1 MKLTVILI
9 NTVVIA
15 SFLTGVGVLL
25 DKIESASLSNP
36 FRVKTAQL
44 HKTN

>member
-1 MKLTVILI
+1 MKLTTILV

-15 SFLTGVGVLL
+15 FFLTGVGLTL
-25 DKIESASLSNP
+25 DKIESASISNP
-36 FRVKTAQL
+36 FRVRTAQL

>member
-1 MKLTVILI
+1 MKITVILI
-9 NTVVIA
+9 NTALLA
-15 SFLTGVGVLL
+15 SFLTGVGLTL

-36 FRVKTAQL
+36 FRVRTAQL